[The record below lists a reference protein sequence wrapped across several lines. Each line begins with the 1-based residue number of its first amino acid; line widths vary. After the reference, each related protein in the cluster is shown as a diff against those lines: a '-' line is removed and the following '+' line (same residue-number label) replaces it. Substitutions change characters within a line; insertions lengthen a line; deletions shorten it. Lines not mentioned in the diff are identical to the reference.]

1 MAWCWPRSLLRS
13 SRSPRMPTSTDD
25 VTSTSSRW
33 RMSEINTL
41 DRTSFVERLGF
52 LFEGSPWV
60 AAETWDSRPW
70 RTREAL
76 HAALVEVVARAS
88 QEQQLALIRA
98 HPDLVGRAA
107 LAGTLTRESTAEQRA
122 AGLDPNVLSEDEI
135 AWFQDTN
142 AKYQAKFDFP
152 FVICAR
158 DNEKDAIAAGL
169 RERMSN
175 DRRTEIE
182 TALREIGRIAWHRLG
197 DVVEDDL
204 TAAGTDATVG
214 DAHYSFEVSY
224 GKQGVPVY
232 RVFATPLRDVAP
244 IPESSF
250 TGRDNNLFACE
261 VDVEVFGDEFLP
273 AYTHGD
279 NTMLVATDSMKNFI
293 IRESLAYTGATLEGL
308 LHFLGVGFATTY
320 PQTHTLTVTGREI
333 PFAPVVVPDGDG
345 GHQVGGNVFSHRR
358 GERAFASVSVDKRGD
373 AVTVTGHECGI
384 TGIEL
389 MKLTGSAFTSFVRD
403 DYTTLPERG
412 DRPLYISMDIAWRY
426 TDHQDFLDLSKRRY
440 VPAEQMRDLIATTF
454 DDFVSESIQHL
465 LHEMGR
471 RALQRFPQLAEMRFD
486 ALNRTRDPYGQRED
500 DPRVKVYSDPF
511 NAYGR
516 LTLVMHRSA

>member
-1 MAWCWPRSLLRS
+1 
-13 SRSPRMPTSTDD
+13 
-25 VTSTSSRW
+25 
-33 RMSEINTL
+33 MSEIDAL
-41 DRTSFVERLGF
+41 DRKSFVERLGF
-52 LFEGSPWV
+52 LFEGSPWI
-60 AAETWDSRPW
+60 ANETWDSRPW

-76 HAALVEVVARAS
+76 HAALLEVVARAS
-88 QEQQLALIRA
+88 QEHQLALIRA

-122 AGLDPNVLSEDEI
+122 AGLDPGALTDDEI
-135 AWFQDTN
+135 RRFQDAN
-142 AKYQAKFDFP
+142 AEYQRKFGFP
-152 FVICAR
+152 FVVCAR
-158 DNEKDAIAAGL
+158 DNQKDAILEGL
-169 RERMSN
+169 SQRLDN

-182 TALREIGRIAWHRLG
+182 TALGEIGKIAWYRLA
-197 DVVEDDL
+197 DVVDDDL
-204 TAAGTDATVG
+204 ASSAIDSAGGGFT
-214 DAHYSFEVSY
+214 FEVSY

-232 RVFATPLRDVAP
+232 RVFATPLRDIAP

-250 TGRDNNLFACE
+250 TGRDNNLLACE

-320 PQTHTLTVTGREI
+320 PQMHTLRLSAREI
-333 PFAPVVVPDGDG
+333 PFAPVVVPIGDG
-345 GHQVGGNVFSHRR
+345 SHWPGRNLFSRQR
-358 GERAFASVSVDKRGD
+358 GDRAFASVSVDKSGED
-373 AVTVTGHECGI
+373 VTVTGHDCGI
-384 TGIEL
+384 SGIEL

-403 DYTTLPERG
+403 NYTTLPERG
-412 DRPLYISMDIAWRY
+412 DRPLYISMDVDWRY
-426 TDHQDFLDLSKRRY
+426 ADHHDLLDLTRGRY
-440 VPAEQMRDLIATTF
+440 VPAEQMRDLIAATF
-454 DDFVSESIQHL
+454 DEFVSESIQHL
-465 LHEMGR
+465 LHEMGT
-471 RALQRFPQLAEMRFD
+471 RALKRFPQLAEMRFD

-516 LTLVMHRSA
+516 LTIAIRRGG